1 MAIRPAWYLSDKC
14 VASKFFNF
22 EWNPGFAPSQKKKN
36 VDNLHKA
43 IKMGSV
49 DNVLEIS
56 TKSNTELGF
65 NLSAFNLKLNGIHLE
80 NIFQA
85 SKKYEHGGPY
95 LDLLNVSPVDSKRDE
110 RHRTSG
116 NLISFVYD
124 SNEWKL
130 SPLTLFYDFIY
141 IKAAFESIPLS
152 QLSELKNYK
161 WFTDIE
167 FNPKKSINCQAR
179 TVAILKLI
187 IENDLQHVME
197 DLDAWAIF
205 HTAHVK
211 NN

>member
-1 MAIRPAWYLSDKC
+1 MAIRPAWCLSDQH
-14 VASKFFNF
+14 VLYKFFIF

-43 IKMGSV
+43 INSKHPGKI
-49 DNVLEIS
+49 LEVS
-56 TKSNTELGF
+56 TKSNVELGF
-65 NLSAFNLKLNGIHLE
+65 NLSAFNLKLNGIYLE

-95 LDLLNVSPVDSKRDE
+95 LDLLNVSPVDAKRDE

-116 NLISFVYD
+116 KLLSFIYE
-124 SNEWKL
+124 STEWKL
-130 SPLTLFYDFIY
+130 LPQTLFYDFIY
-141 IKAAFESIPLS
+141 IKAALSSIPLA
-152 QLSELKNYK
+152 QLNELKNYQ

-187 IENDLQHVME
+187 IEKDFQYVMNDMNTWTKFHIEHVGS
-197 DLDAWAIF
+197 
-205 HTAHVK
+205 
-211 NN
+211 N